1 MNLLLDTHVLLWWL
15 DDHPALSKL
24 RAGLRWPTAAISFS
38 SVQPSFGRSVSNR
51 RWENSKI
58 PSAFR
63 EILDQQS
70 FNWLSITVE
79 HAHALEGLPAHHRDP
94 FDRMLVAQARVEG
107 FTVVTH
113 DAVFRKYKIPVMLT

>member
-1 MNLLLDTHVLLWWL
+1 VNLLLDTHVLLWWL
-15 DDHPALSKL
+15 DDHPALTTSCRSAMADGNNLVFVSAAVIWEIRIKQALGKL
-24 RAGLRWPTAAISFS
+24 
-38 SVQPSFGRSVSNR
+38 
-51 RWENSKI
+51 KI

-79 HAHALEGLPAHHRDP
+79 HAHALESLPAHHRDP
-94 FDRMLVAQARVEG
+94 FDRMLAAQARVEG